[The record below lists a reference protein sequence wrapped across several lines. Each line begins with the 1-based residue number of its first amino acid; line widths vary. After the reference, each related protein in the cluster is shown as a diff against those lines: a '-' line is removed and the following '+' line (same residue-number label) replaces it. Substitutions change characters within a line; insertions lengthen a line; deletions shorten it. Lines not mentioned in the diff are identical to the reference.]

1 MTISDLQKRLANL
14 TPEQRNL
21 ALQKLRERKTG
32 AVASETGSDTIAPA
46 QRNGTA
52 PLSFAQQR
60 LWFLEQMEGASSY
73 YNEFGVQRLIG
84 RLDVSALQQSLNELV
99 RRHEILRTT
108 FRENDGTPIQS
119 IADAHDVEIESID
132 LAHLPERQVE
142 REAMLLAEKE
152 AKRPFDLS
160 NGPLLRV
167 ALVRCSDERHWLM
180 TNMHHIVCDNWSS
193 AVFNREMAELYSAY
207 SQGRPAS
214 LPPLP
219 IQYADYAVW
228 QRKALSDEKR
238 AELLSY
244 WKNQLEPLP
253 APLKLPT
260 DFERSSKQTFD
271 GENHFIS
278 WDRDLAR
285 TVEDAAR
292 RCGATPFM
300 AYLTAYAVLL
310 ARYSCQ
316 EEIVIAA
323 PIANRNRKE
332 LEPLIGFFVNTLLL
346 KIDLRGNPSF
356 ETLIQRVQTV
366 ASGAYAHQDLP
377 LDQLIESLHIPRNAP
392 LFRTM
397 FIFQSSPQAKLYS
410 SDLQIEPVESA
421 SDAVR
426 SDLDFYL
433 MEADGTLQG
442 ALRYNRD
449 LFTTATAAKMAGRL
463 RQALERYVLNPTTTL
478 DDLQFDGACCLPSL
492 KSGAATT
499 VSSFSETQ

>member
-1 MTISDLQKRLANL
+1 MVKSDLQKQLANL

-32 AVASETGSDTIAPA
+32 AVAPEAGCDAITPA

-52 PLSFAQQR
+52 PLSFSQQR

-84 RLDVSALQQSLNELV
+84 RLDVAALQQSLNELV

-108 FRENDGTPIQS
+108 FRELDGAPIQL
-119 IADAHDVEIESID
+119 IADAHEVAIERID
-132 LAHLPERQVE
+132 LTHLPERQVE

-152 AKRPFDLS
+152 AKRAFDLS

-167 ALVRCSDERHWLM
+167 ALVKCSDERHWLM

-193 AVFNREMAELYSAY
+193 AVFNREIAELYAAF
-207 SQGRPAS
+207 SQGREAL
-214 LPPLP
+214 LPLLP
-219 IQYADYAVW
+219 IQYADYAIW
-228 QRKALSDEKR
+228 QRKALSNDKR

-244 WKNQLEPLP
+244 WKKQLEPLP
-253 APLKLPT
+253 APLELPT
-260 DFERSSKQTFD
+260 DFERPSKQTFD
-271 GENHFIS
+271 GDNLFVA

-285 TVEDAAR
+285 AVEDAAR
-292 RCGATPFM
+292 RYGATPFM
-300 AYLTAYAVLL
+300 AYLVAYAVLL

-316 EEIVIAA
+316 EEIVIGA

-346 KIDLRGNPSF
+346 KIDLRGNPTF
-356 ETLIQRVQTV
+356 ETLIERVQTL
-366 ASGAYAHQDLP
+366 ASDAYTHQDLP
-377 LDQLIESLHIPRNAP
+377 LDQLIESLQISRNAP
-392 LFRTM
+392 LFRAM
-397 FIFQSSPQAKLYS
+397 FIFQNSPQAKLHTS
-410 SDLQIEPVESA
+410 GLQIEPVESA

-426 SDLDFYL
+426 SDLDLYL
-433 MEADGTLQG
+433 MEADGAMQG

-449 LFTTATAAKMAGRL
+449 LFTTATASKMADRL
-463 RQALERYVLNPTTTL
+463 GQALERYVLNPTTAL
-478 DDLQFDGACCLPSL
+478 DDLQFDGAGCLPPI
-492 KSGAATT
+492 KKTT
-499 VSSFSETQ
+499 ASIA